1 MVFHLKGIK
10 SLAVITILTS
20 LLAGCGNAADNTSAA
35 NPAGSPS
42 PGNNTAASGGLVD
55 KVKADGKIKVGTDA
69 TYAPFEFVEDGKIVG
84 YGAEILAEVVKE
96 LGVKLEQPDTPFTGI
111 LPGLDAGKF
120 DIVATSMTI
129 TPKRQENYLFTVP
142 IAEGTAAV
150 MKHKGDDS
158 IQTVDDLNGKIV
170 GVLINSGPVDALKKY
185 NEKLKADGGGFK
197 EMKEYVSYPDAYQDL
212 AAKRVDAV
220 VQALPAMSQ
229 LVKSRPDTFEIV
241 GTIGDPTYLAWMV
254 RKGDTDMQQYLNR
267 VIIGMKE
274 NGKLA
279 EMQKQWFGFEMKV
292 PDEMYSIQE

>member
-1 MVFHLKGIK
+1 MVQIKKSFK
-10 SLAVITILTS
+10 SLAVITILSS
-20 LLAGCGNAADNTSAA
+20 LLAGCGNSANNA
-35 NPAGSPS
+35 SSTNAEAAGSGEGGTGVS
-42 PGNNTAASGGLVD
+42 QGLVD
-55 KVKADGKIKVGTDA
+55 QIKADGKIKVGTDA

-84 YGAEILAEVVKE
+84 YGSEILAEVVNG
-96 LGVKLEQPDTPFTGI
+96 LGVTLDQPDTPFTGI
-111 LPGLDAGKF
+111 LPGLDAKKF

-158 IQTVDDLNGKIV
+158 IQTIDDLNGKIV

-185 NEKLKADGGGFK
+185 NEELKANGGGFK

-229 LVKSRPDTFEIV
+229 LVKTRPDTYEIV
-241 GTIGDPTYLAWMV
+241 GTIGEPTYLAWML
-254 RKGDTDMQQYLNR
+254 RKGDTDMQQYLNS
-267 VIIGMKE
+267 VIIGLKDS
-274 NGKLA
+274 GKLA
-279 EMQKQWFGFEMKV
+279 EMQRQWFGFEMEV
-292 PDEMYSIQE
+292 PDEMYNVQE